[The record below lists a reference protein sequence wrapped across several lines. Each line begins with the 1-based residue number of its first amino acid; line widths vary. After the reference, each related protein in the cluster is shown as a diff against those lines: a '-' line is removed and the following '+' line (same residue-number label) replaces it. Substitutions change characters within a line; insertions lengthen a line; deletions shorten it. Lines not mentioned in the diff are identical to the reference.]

1 MASITQ
7 PFVRVI
13 RAGLR
18 RYRQRNEIREE
29 KEKLARYNEAVG
41 TRISWRE
48 ICRARRAVGSRVD
61 EFFYFEFYAKSDA
74 ERDAY
79 LTLARQDVIAK
90 RVGDILWPLTIPGS
104 KVLFDSLFGE
114 FLHRRWCNPSGCT
127 AEEFV
132 RFAASLG
139 EMLVKPAD
147 MFQGIGIYKYR
158 YESEEAALELYHQL
172 RGRGALVE
180 EILPQH
186 PQMAKLNPHVLN
198 TVRVATYT
206 DADDVHILA
215 AAMRTNARADKCTD
229 NMHGEGDGLACLLD
243 PQTGK
248 VAGYT
253 YNNRMK
259 RFETHPL
266 TGIPFMGFQVPL
278 WDEAL
283 DMVREA
289 ARKAYGYNCHWI
301 GWDVAITPDGP
312 ALIEANWRPGTELPQ
327 AGGPGIYRQLLELSK
342 KI

>member
-1 MASITQ
+1 M
-7 PFVRVI
+7 
-13 RAGLR
+13 
-18 RYRQRNEIREE
+18 
-29 KEKLARYNEAVG
+29 
-41 TRISWRE
+41 
-48 ICRARRAVGSRVD
+48 D

-79 LTLARQDVIAK
+79 LTLARQDVIAR
-90 RVGDILWPLTIPGS
+90 RVGDVLWPLTIPGS
-104 KVLFDSLFGE
+104 KVLFDSLFDE

-248 VAGYT
+248 VVGYT

>member
-29 KEKLARYNEAVG
+29 KENLARYNEAVG
-41 TRISWRE
+41 TRVTWRE
-48 ICRARRAVGSRVD
+48 ICRARRACGSRVD

-79 LTLARQDVIAK
+79 LTLARQDAIAR
-90 RVGDILWPLTIPGS
+90 RVGDVLWPVTIPGS

-180 EILPQH
+180 AILPQH

-283 DMVREA
+283 DMVRKA